1 MFGMFQKKN
10 IGFKQIQRKKR
21 LDRAM
26 QLAILGT
33 MASGVFIVVK
43 GLVGVLAKVTGKSQ
57 SLVSVSLA
65 TTVVLAAALKQL
77 LAPKKV
83 VET

>member
-33 MASGVFIVVK
+33 MASGCFIVVK
-43 GLVGVLAKVTGKSQ
+43 GSVGVLAKVTGKSQ

-65 TTVVLAAALKQL
+65 TTVVLAAALKRL

>member
-1 MFGMFQKKN
+1 
-10 IGFKQIQRKKR
+10 
-21 LDRAM
+21 M